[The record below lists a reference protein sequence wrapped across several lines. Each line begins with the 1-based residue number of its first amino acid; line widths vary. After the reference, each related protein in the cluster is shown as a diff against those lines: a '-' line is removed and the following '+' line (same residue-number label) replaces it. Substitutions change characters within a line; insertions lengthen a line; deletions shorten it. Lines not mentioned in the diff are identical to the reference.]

1 MITID
6 GSMGEGGGQI
16 LRTAVALSALTL
28 KPIKVYNIRAK
39 RSNPGLR
46 PQHIMAIKA
55 VAQLSNAEVEGLRV
69 GSSTIVF
76 RPRELRGGIFNFDIG
91 TAGSISLVLQAL
103 LPVIAF
109 IDEKVEITIR
119 GGTDV
124 SWSPPIDYMRY
135 VFLPLLREL
144 GLEVLLEVKR
154 RGHYPKGG
162 GIVRIES
169 NGTSK
174 LRPIDRLNRGSL
186 VIVKGISHAVKL
198 PAHVARRQ
206 AIAAKETLRASGI
219 NVPIEIEIETY
230 EPYRDPHLGPG
241 SGIVLCAITEDRC
254 RLGGDSLGARGKP
267 AEKVGREAALKLLEE
282 LKSGMAFDR
291 HMGDML
297 IPYVALA
304 EGISRLGVSQLTMHT
319 WTSIKLTEMIIGA
332 SFSIQGDMGEKCII
346 ECRGAGLK
354 S

>member
-1 MITID
+1 MILID

-46 PQHIMAIKA
+46 PQHIMAIRA
-55 VAQLSNAEVEGLRV
+55 VAQLSNAEVEGLKV

-76 RPRELRGGIFNFDIG
+76 RPKRLRGGTFNFDIG

-103 LPVIAF
+103 LPVMAF
-109 IDEKVEITIR
+109 VGGEVEVTIR

-135 VFLPLLREL
+135 VLLPLLRSI
-144 GLEVLLEVKR
+144 GFEVSLQVKR

-162 GIVRIES
+162 GIVHVKS
-169 NGTSK
+169 SGVSK
-174 LRPIDRLNRGSL
+174 LKPVNKLRRGEL
-186 VIVKGISHAVKL
+186 VLIKGRSHAVRL
-198 PAHVARRQ
+198 PSHVAKRQ
-206 AIAAKETLRASGI
+206 AAAAEDLLKASGVD
-219 NVPIEIEIETY
+219 VPIEIEIETY
-230 EPYRDPHLGPG
+230 DPRRDPHLGPG
-241 SGIVLCAITEDRC
+241 SGIVLCAITEDEC

-267 AEKVGREAALKLLEE
+267 AEKVGREAASKLLEE

-297 IPYVALA
+297 IPYIALA
-304 EGISRLGVSQLTMHT
+304 EGRSRLGISQLTMHT

-332 SFSIQGDMGEKCII
+332 RFSVQGNIGEKCTV
-346 ECRGAGLK
+346 ECWGVGL
-354 S
+354 